1 MTSAARGDTLLSEL
15 GGLLDRLD
23 PVPPEL
29 IDQGRQIFCWRSI
42 DTELA
47 ELSFDSLLDQDLAL
61 AVRSGDGSVL
71 GPRML
76 GFGAVIDGEDLSIE
90 VEVSATE
97 GQCTMIGQL
106 EPSGATTIGLQ
117 SRDGGVIEVPV
128 DDVGRFSVRS
138 VPSGPVRLRI
148 EHGGRLVQTTWV
160 SYVG

>member
-1 MTSAARGDTLLSEL
+1 MTSAARGDTLLVEL
-15 GGLLDRLD
+15 GGLLDRID

-29 IDQGRQIFCWRSI
+29 VEQARQIFCWRSI

-47 ELSFDSLLDQDLAL
+47 ELSFDSLDQDLAL
-61 AVRSGDGSVL
+61 AMRSDGGSVL

-90 VEVSATE
+90 VEVSATD

-106 EPSGATTIGLQ
+106 EPAGATTIGVQ
-117 SRDGGVIEVPV
+117 ARGGEVIEVPV
-128 DDVGRFSVRS
+128 DGVGRFSVRP
-138 VPSGPVRLRI
+138 VPSGPVRLQI
-148 EHGGRLVQTTWV
+148 EHAGHLVQTTWV